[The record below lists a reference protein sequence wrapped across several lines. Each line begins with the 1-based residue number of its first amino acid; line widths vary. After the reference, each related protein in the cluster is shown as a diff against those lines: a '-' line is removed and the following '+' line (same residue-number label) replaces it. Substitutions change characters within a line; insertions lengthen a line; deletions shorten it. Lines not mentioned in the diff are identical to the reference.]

1 MYEKIVVPLDG
12 SKLAEA
18 ALPYAEELAAK
29 MSSDIILLTVLE
41 SDDIHE
47 YEKQQKYAKKIVQVT
62 KYHAE
67 KYFDNGADEAIKIEK
82 KMRNYE
88 REGRWS
94 HAAELA
100 DKAGLEGRAKENY
113 KKAGY
118 DM

>member
-1 MYEKIVVPLDG
+1 MPIYEYRATGKGCDYCLDIFEIRQNMDAKPLATCPKCQAPVRRLI
-12 SKLAEA
+12 SRFRACVSE
-18 ALPYAEELAAK
+18 
-29 MSSDIILLTVLE
+29 T
-41 SDDIHE
+41 
-47 YEKQQKYAKKIVQVT
+47 T
-62 KYHAE
+62 
-67 KYFDNGADEAIKIEK
+67 DEAIKIEK